1 MSDEFQKSMFEP
13 FTQDENNPE
22 RLKLAGGTGLGLSIV
37 KKLVTLM
44 GGTIMVDSEM
54 GHGSHM
60 TVHCVF
66 PMYRESAAQSALK
79 SVNTQVQTPM
89 HGTVLLAED
98 NQINA
103 EIAARL
109 LESIGLQSKRAVN
122 GDEAWKMFDAAA
134 PGTYLCVLMD
144 IRMPVMNGYESAK
157 KIRSLTREDAKKIP
171 IIALTADAIKEDTNK
186 AYDSGMNAY
195 LTKPIDLQKLQNT
208 IRELVFPR
216 RN

>member
-1 MSDEFQKSMFEP
+1 
-13 FTQDENNPE
+13 
-22 RLKLAGGTGLGLSIV
+22 
-37 KKLVTLM
+37 M
-44 GGTIMVDSEM
+44 GGTITVDSEM

-60 TVHCVF
+60 TVHCDF